1 MKKTM
6 SILIVLLFVFASN
19 PSALAQES
27 INIIHELGEVQVTKN
42 PQTVVV
48 FDYGMLDV
56 MENFGV
62 EVAGVVKSSLPE
74 YLSAYR
80 DDKYV
85 DIGTLFEPNF
95 ERIYELQPDVILIS
109 GRQANVFSELNKI
122 APTVY
127 LTIDQEDY
135 WGSFTKNLRL
145 LGEIFDQSEFVEEEL
160 ASIKES
166 MDAINN
172 QVADLGLNALIIMAN
187 DGALSVY
194 GPGSR
199 FGVIHKEFGFPAADE
214 NIEVVNHGQNVSFE
228 YLVQVNPDVMLV
240 IDRAATVGGSISA
253 RQVMDNALVKMMDA
267 YRNDN
272 IYYLNSQVWYTATG
286 GLTGT
291 KLMVEDMEMVFQ

>member
-172 QVADLGLNALIIMAN
+172 QVSELGLNALIIMAN

-240 IDRAATVGGSISA
+240 IDRAASVGGSISA
-253 RQVMDNALVKMMDA
+253 RQVLDNALVKMMDA
-267 YRNDN
+267 HRNDQ
-272 IYYLNSQVWYTATG
+272 IYYLNSQIWYTATG

-291 KLMVEDMEMVFQ
+291 KLMVEDIEMVFQ

>member
-1 MKKTM
+1 M
-6 SILIVLLFVFASN
+6 IVLLVVFVSN
-19 PSALAQES
+19 ISVFGQE
-27 INIIHELGEVQVTKN
+27 IIDIVHELAEVQVTKN

-56 MENFGV
+56 MEGFGV
-62 EVAGVVKSSLPE
+62 EVAGVAKSTLPE
-74 YLSAYR
+74 YLSTYR

-95 ERIYELQPDVILIS
+95 ERIYDLEPDVILVS
-109 GRQANVFSELNKI
+109 GRQATVFSELNRI

-127 LTIDQEDY
+127 LTIDQDDY
-135 WGSFTKNLRL
+135 WGSFAENLRL

-160 ASIKES
+160 ASIRDS
-166 MDAINN
+166 MDTISN
-172 QVADLGLNALIIMAN
+172 QADDLGLNALIIMAN

-199 FGVIHKEFGFPAADE
+199 FGVVHKEFGFPPADD

-228 YLVQVNPDVMLV
+228 YLVQVNPDVMFV
-240 IDRAATVGGSISA
+240 IDRAASIGGSISA
-253 RQVMDNALVKMMDA
+253 RQVLDNALVKMMEA
-267 YRNDN
+267 HRNDQ
-272 IYYLNSQVWYTATG
+272 IYYLNSQVWYTAAG

-291 KLMVEDMEMVFQ
+291 KLMVEDLEAIFQ